1 MGISV
6 ETSRDRGFPLARPAP
21 LLCQLHG
28 PAGFELKAG
37 SRVAGSPYTAD
48 VDALLA
54 LGQGAPQEC
63 DQRGDGALR
72 YLP

>member
-6 ETSRDRGFPLARPAP
+6 ETSRDRGFPLARPAA
-21 LLCQLHG
+21 LLCELHG
-28 PAGFELKAG
+28 PAGFKLKAG
-37 SRVAGSPYTAD
+37 SRVAGSPHIAD

-72 YLP
+72 YAP